1 MINRNLTY
9 SDIPFIMT
17 KNPFTNDLNL
27 VKDVYAI
34 KQSVK
39 NIILTIRGERPFNA
53 RLGGNPK
60 NFLFEILDTMTT
72 IQCKNLIGNAIST
85 FEPRVEI
92 KDIAIQD
99 RLSNPNKINII
110 IVYNILELGIT
121 DSVFVSLERTR

>member
-39 NIILTIRGERPFNA
+39 NIVLTIRGERPFNV

-60 NFLFEILDTMTT
+60 NFLFDILDTMTT
-72 IQCKNLIGNAIST
+72 LQCKNLIANSIAT
-85 FEPRVEI
+85 YEPRVELQE
-92 KDIAIQD
+92 IAIQD
-99 RLSNPNKINII
+99 RLTNPNKINII